1 MIPLPPS
8 IVIVIVMFA
17 GQSTN
22 FGLKEAIA
30 LKWKKLE
37 EIERHGDY
45 KTSYGVTYR

>member
-1 MIPLPPS
+1 MIMIP
-8 IVIVIVMFA
+8 I